1 MVARVYSGLVGTGD
15 DLHLYRIGIGVG
27 IHHIAGQKRIVYVL
41 YQNPYSI
48 CRKQLFPFEYK
59 PVDPNPLISVVVGF

>member
-41 YQNPYSI
+41 YQDPYSI
-48 CRKQLFPFEYK
+48 CRKQLFLL
-59 PVDPNPLISVVVGF
+59 NINLLIPIP

>member
-1 MVARVYSGLVGTGD
+1 MVARVYSGLVGTED
-15 DLHLYRIGIGVG
+15 DLHLYWIGIGVG

-48 CRKQLFPFEYK
+48 CRKQLFLL
-59 PVDPNPLISVVVGF
+59 NINLLIPIP